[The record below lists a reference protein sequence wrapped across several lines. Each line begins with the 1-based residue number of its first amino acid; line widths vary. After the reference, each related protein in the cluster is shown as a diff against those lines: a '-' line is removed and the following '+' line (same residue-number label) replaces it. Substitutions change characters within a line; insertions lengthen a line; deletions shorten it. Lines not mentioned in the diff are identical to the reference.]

1 MKLNM
6 LTLLQKTSLEGMR
19 SGKYLQLTLPH
30 IFSVMLEILLKVG
43 VAINLYLVLICSI
56 FNRDFQVFKWRPAQL
71 KWAELNFLAPL
82 TQTASDLFSSVW
94 INCLLCHSFLLCN
107 LIFHPPI
114 CTEFSQQ
121 FVCTSVGLFFYSSF
135 VPSVFVPSY
144 LNLSGSIHSSISKS
158 ANAALLH
165 FLCPTCIY

>member
-121 FVCTSVGLFFYSSF
+121 FICTSVGLFFLF
-135 VPSVFVPSY
+135 LFR
-144 LNLSGSIHSSISKS
+144 SIC
-158 ANAALLH
+158 
-165 FLCPTCIY
+165 LCPILSQSVWVYSFIHL